1 MRYNTIIIDV
11 SNVYHRAYHVRAG
24 LTNNM
29 ADGTVM
35 VTDGVYTSIKMIRKI
50 ESTFLSDGG
59 TMFFIFDN
67 AKSGVNRRKAIDP
80 EYKSNR
86 EDHGFSFF
94 RGLDFLN
101 LILMNYKDSYRVVK
115 RPGSEADDLVT
126 AIVAEYPQDRHLMV
140 SNDMDWSQVL
150 SDTVHLAKYERGD
163 YRIYTPEYF
172 KERFGFVP
180 TPESVAL
187 YKTFRGDK
195 SDNIPNGLPGIRE
208 KDLIRL
214 IQEKRSLE
222 EVVED
227 LSQIEYISD
236 TFKHKLVERLPRLR
250 LNYKLVTL
258 EKVPYREL
266 KEYIFV
272 SKFNPRTLK
281 SLYQSLGFDPSSFDR
296 RVQQMFPEKRTA
308 KNFFSYD
315 KVERE

>member
-1 MRYNTIIIDV
+1 MYDSILVDM
-11 SNVYHRAYHVRAG
+11 SNVYHRAYHVG
-24 LTNNM
+24 KDLTNKM
-29 ADGTVM
+29 DDGTVM
-35 VTDGVYTSIKMIRKI
+35 VTGGVHLSIKMIRKI
-50 ESTFLSDGG
+50 ESNFLNSGG

-67 AKSGVNRRKAIDP
+67 AKSGVNRRKEIDP

-86 EDHGFSFF
+86 DDHGTSFY

-101 LILMNYKDSYRVVK
+101 LILMNYKDNYRVVK
-115 RPGSEADDLVT
+115 RPGSEADDLIT
-126 AIVAEYPQDRHLMV
+126 AIVSEYPQNLHLMV
-140 SNDMDWSQVL
+140 SNDLDWSQVL
-150 SDTVHLAKYERGD
+150 SETVHLAKYERGD
-163 YRIYTPEYF
+163 YQIYTPEYF
-172 KERFGFVP
+172 EERFGFVP
-180 TPESVAL
+180 TPESVSL

-195 SDNIPNGLPGIRE
+195 SDNIPIGLPGIKE

-214 IQEKRSLE
+214 IQEKSSLE

-227 LSQIEYISD
+227 LPHIEYISN
-236 TFKHKLVERLPRLR
+236 TFKSKLVERLPRLR
-250 LNYKLVTL
+250 LNYKLVAL
-258 EKVPYREL
+258 EKIPYREL

-281 SLYQSLGFDPSSFDR
+281 SLYQSLGFDLSTFDR